1 MLKLKK
7 FLSVLLSLTFVFN
20 FGTSLKSEA
29 FIPKEFESDCAQKN
43 SKGGYIEDGCAYW
56 EAENALLNEKKDY
69 VVIENLGP
77 LADRTFYYFSF
88 NALDKILDV
97 VNQPTDEM
105 QKEIDKLEQK
115 KNSLKRSMLP
125 KISLS
130 SALGAVGGHLSAR
143 LFDWCRAILYN
154 NRKRGYSKKDI
165 KLTPVKIMLYAGT
178 GIFEL
183 VGAVAAG
190 LLSAVCLSTK
200 QDNLKDEILKINK
213 EMNKINQY
221 RHYALEGILDDIKEA
236 SYKDKDYFCIK
247 TNPSNCWMSY
257 LSSIGLN
264 YTEAQREAFEPKFQK
279 LAKDIEDAIKDMR

>member
-29 FIPKEFESDCAQKN
+29 FIPAEFESDCAQKN
-43 SKGGYIEDGCAYW
+43 SKGGYEDDSCAIW
-56 EAENALLNEKKDY
+56 EAKNALLKEKRDY
-69 VVIENLGP
+69 IVIKNLGP

-130 SALGAVGGHLSAR
+130 SVLGSVGGHLSAR

-165 KLTPVKIMLYAGT
+165 KLTPVKLMLYAGT

-200 QDNLKDEILKINK
+200 QDTLSDEISKIIEEK
-213 EMNKINQY
+213 NKINRY
-221 RHYALEGILDDIKEA
+221 KICALEVMIDDIKEA
-236 SYKDKDYFCIK
+236 SYKNEDFFNLE
-247 TNPSNCWMSY
+247 TNPSKCWMFDAGSM
-257 LSSIGLN
+257 GLN

>member
-69 VVIENLGP
+69 IVIKNLGP

-97 VNQPTDEM
+97 VNQSTDEM

-130 SALGAVGGHLSAR
+130 SVFGAVGGHLSAR
-143 LFDWCRAILYN
+143 LFDWCRVILYN
-154 NRKRGYSKKDI
+154 NRKREYSKKDI
-165 KLTPVKIMLYAGT
+165 KLTPVKLMLYAGT

-200 QDNLKDEILKINK
+200 QDNIKDEILKINK
-213 EMNKINQY
+213 EMKEVNSDKI
-221 RHYALEGILDDIKEA
+221 YALRGILTDIKEA
-236 SYKDKDYFCIK
+236 NYKNEDYFIINDYPNDCWLFGA
-247 TNPSNCWMSY
+247 SNM
-257 LSSIGLN
+257 GLN

>member
-7 FLSVLLSLTFVFN
+7 FLSVLLSLALVFN
-20 FGTSLKSEA
+20 LGTSLKSEA
-29 FIPKEFESDCAQKN
+29 FIPAEFESDCAQKN

-69 VVIENLGP
+69 IVIKNLGP

-97 VNQPTDEM
+97 VNQSTDEM

-130 SALGAVGGHLSAR
+130 SVFGAVGGHLSAR

-154 NRKRGYSKKDI
+154 NRKREYSKKDI
-165 KLTPVKIMLYAGT
+165 KLTPVKLMLYAGT

-190 LLSAVCLSTK
+190 LLSAQDTLS
-200 QDNLKDEILKINK
+200 DEISKIIEEK
-213 EMNKINQY
+213 NKINRY
-221 RHYALEGILDDIKEA
+221 KICALEVMIDDIKEA
-236 SYKDKDYFCIK
+236 SYKNEDFFNLE
-247 TNPSNCWMSY
+247 TNPSNCWMFDAGSM
-257 LSSIGLN
+257 GLN